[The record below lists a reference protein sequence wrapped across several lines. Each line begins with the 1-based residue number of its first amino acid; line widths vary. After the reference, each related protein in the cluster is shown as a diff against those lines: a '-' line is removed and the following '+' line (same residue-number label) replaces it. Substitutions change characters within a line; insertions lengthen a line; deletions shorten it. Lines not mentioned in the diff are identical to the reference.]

1 MIAQSTKPDIEASA
15 RRLFTLAL
23 RLGFEPK
30 TYLGEDHILICIEPS
45 DDSEIEIAIEND
57 STFGSIY
64 TDVEIQEFE
73 SLDITGTTFHEVAAH
88 MKRIAKLYP

>member
-1 MIAQSTKPDIEASA
+1 MIATTKPDIEASA

-23 RLGFEPK
+23 RLGLEPK
-30 TYLGEDHILICIEPS
+30 TYLGEDHILIAMEPS

-57 STFGSIY
+57 GTFGIIY
-64 TDVEIQEFE
+64 NDVSLEEVE
-73 SLDITGTTFHEVAAH
+73 PLDITGTTFHEVAAH